1 MSVTRFSHVTI
12 DCADLDASLD
22 FYRDV
27 LEISIADR
35 PLPKGFPRAAIGSFV
50 GGEWCLH
57 FFQATAEQQARFDSL
72 PAPRTGVLR
81 HVSLRAEGY
90 VATMARLA
98 ARGAAV
104 REFTVGERH
113 LVQFLDPNG
122 VEIELTFSPT
132 ELPNGPIPWVAP
144 STPPL

>member
-12 DCADLDASLD
+12 HCADLDASLA

-27 LEISIADR
+27 LELSVADR

-50 GGEWCLH
+50 DGEWCLH
-57 FFQATAEQQARFDSL
+57 FFEATAEQRAQFETL
-72 PAPRTGVLR
+72 PERRTGMLM

-98 ARGAAV
+98 ARGV
-104 REFTVGERH
+104 RVRQFTVGDRH
-113 LVQFLDPNG
+113 LVQFLDPDG
-122 VEIELTFSPT
+122 LEIELTFSPA
-132 ELPNGPIPWVAP
+132 ELPNGPIPWVAA
-144 STPPL
+144 